1 MILDKP
7 EKESRICWLL
17 PYFGEEYGRRVAD
30 KAAPHDDVGL
40 LTLDRLR
47 SGISKPSA
55 PPGVSRS
62 PLPVSGAPGSGGGA
76 PGCLGPRRGPRA

>member
-17 PYFGEEYGRRVAD
+17 PYFGEEYGGRVAD
-30 KAAPHDDVGL
+30 KVAPHDDVGL

-47 SGISKPSA
+47 SGIS
-55 PPGVSRS
+55 
-62 PLPVSGAPGSGGGA
+62 
-76 PGCLGPRRGPRA
+76 